1 MADAIARRLTELLTP
16 VVEGA
21 GAFLEGIRTTRAG
34 KYSTVRVLVDLPDG
48 PGELGLD
55 ALTEVS
61 RAVSAA
67 LDEADPVKGRYTLE
81 VSTPGA
87 ERELS
92 TPRHFRRAVG
102 HDVELTVEDT
112 EGAEDAEDTEGAED
126 AEDTEGAEDAED
138 TETEDDGAEAGLT
151 RLTGT
156 VAAAD
161 DDSVTLR
168 IDGHE
173 RVVSLDDIRQARMVV
188 IF

>member
-21 GAFLEGIRTTRAG
+21 GAFLEGIKTTRAG

-102 HDVELTVEDT
+102 HDVELAVE
-112 EGAEDAEDTEGAED
+112 GAEDTEGAED
-126 AEDTEGAEDAED
+126 AEDTEGAEEAGN
-138 TETEDDGAEAGLT
+138 TESTEGDGAEAGLT

-161 DDSVTLR
+161 DDLVTLR

>member
-21 GAFLEGIRTTRAG
+21 GAFLEGIKTTRAG

-112 EGAEDAEDTEGAED
+112 EGAEEAGNTES
-126 AEDTEGAEDAED
+126 
-138 TETEDDGAEAGLT
+138 TEDDGAEAGLT

>member
-21 GAFLEGIRTTRAG
+21 GAFLEGIKTTRAG

-112 EGAEDAEDTEGAED
+112 EGAEDTEDTEGAED
-126 AEDTEGAEDAED
+126 AGNTEG
-138 TETEDDGAEAGLT
+138 TEDDGAEAGLT

>member
-102 HDVELTVEDT
+102 HDVELAVE
-112 EGAEDAEDTEGAED
+112 GAEDTEGAED

>member
-21 GAFLEGIRTTRAG
+21 GAFLEGIKTTRAG

-55 ALTEVS
+55 ALTEVA

-112 EGAEDAEDTEGAED
+112 EGAEDTEDTEGAEE
-126 AEDTEGAEDAED
+126 AGNTESTEG
-138 TETEDDGAEAGLT
+138 DGAEAGLT

>member
-112 EGAEDAEDTEGAED
+112 EGAEDTEDTEGAED
-126 AEDTEGAEDAED
+126 AGNTEG
-138 TETEDDGAEAGLT
+138 TEDDGAEAGLT

>member
-112 EGAEDAEDTEGAED
+112 EGAEDTEDTEGAED
-126 AEDTEGAEDAED
+126 AGNTEG
-138 TETEDDGAEAGLT
+138 TEGDGAGAGLT

>member
-112 EGAEDAEDTEGAED
+112 EGAEDTEDTEGAEE
-126 AEDTEGAEDAED
+126 AGNTESTEG
-138 TETEDDGAEAGLT
+138 DGAEAGLT

>member
-21 GAFLEGIRTTRAG
+21 GAFLEGIKTTRAG

-92 TPRHFRRAVG
+92 TPRHFHRAVG

-112 EGAEDAEDTEGAED
+112 EGAEDTEDTEGAEE
-126 AEDTEGAEDAED
+126 AGNTESTEG
-138 TETEDDGAEAGLT
+138 DGAEAGLT

>member
-102 HDVELTVEDT
+102 HDVELAVE
-112 EGAEDAEDTEGAED
+112 GAEDTEGAED
-126 AEDTEGAEDAED
+126 AEDTEGAEEAGN
-138 TETEDDGAEAGLT
+138 TESTEGDGAEAGLT

-161 DDSVTLR
+161 DDLVTLR

>member
-21 GAFLEGIRTTRAG
+21 GAFLEGIKTTRAG

-102 HDVELTVEDT
+102 HDVELTVED
-112 EGAEDAEDTEGAED
+112 AES
-126 AEDTEGAEDAED
+126 
-138 TETEDDGAEAGLT
+138 TETEGDGAEAGLT

>member
-61 RAVSAA
+61 RAVSAS

-112 EGAEDAEDTEGAED
+112 EGAEDTEDTEGAEE
-126 AEDTEGAEDAED
+126 AGNTESTEGD
-138 TETEDDGAEAGLT
+138 EAGLT

>member
-21 GAFLEGIRTTRAG
+21 GAFLEGIKTTRAG

-112 EGAEDAEDTEGAED
+112 EGAEDTEDTEGAEE
-126 AEDTEGAEDAED
+126 AGNTESTEG
-138 TETEDDGAEAGLT
+138 DGAEAGLT

>member
-102 HDVELTVEDT
+102 HDVELAVE
-112 EGAEDAEDTEGAED
+112 G

>member
-21 GAFLEGIRTTRAG
+21 GAFLEGIKTTRAG
-34 KYSTVRVLVDLPDG
+34 KYSTVRVLVDLPHG

-87 ERELS
+87 ERALS

-102 HDVELTVEDT
+102 HDVELVV
-112 EGAEDAEDTEGAED
+112 
-126 AEDTEGAEDAED
+126 
-138 TETEDDGAEAGLT
+138 EDDGVDAV
-151 RLTGT
+151 LTGT
-156 VAAAD
+156 VTAAD
-161 DDSVTLR
+161 EDSVTLQA
-168 IDGHE
+168 DGRE
-173 RVVSLDDIRQARMVV
+173 RVLALDDVRQARMVV

>member
-21 GAFLEGIRTTRAG
+21 GAFLEGIKTTRAG

-112 EGAEDAEDTEGAED
+112 EGAEDAEDTE
-126 AEDTEGAEDAED
+126 
-138 TETEDDGAEAGLT
+138 TEDDGAEAGLT

-188 IF
+188 IS

>member
-21 GAFLEGIRTTRAG
+21 GAFLEGIKTTRAG

-126 AEDTEGAEDAED
+126 AEDTE
-138 TETEDDGAEAGLT
+138 TEDDGAEAGLT

-161 DDSVTLR
+161 DDSVPLR

>member
-112 EGAEDAEDTEGAED
+112 EDTEDTEGAEDTEDTEGAED
-126 AEDTEGAEDAED
+126 AGNTEG
-138 TETEDDGAEAGLT
+138 TEGDGAEAGLT

-156 VAAAD
+156 VVAAD

>member
-21 GAFLEGIRTTRAG
+21 GAFLEGIKTTRAG

-126 AEDTEGAEDAED
+126 AEDTE
-138 TETEDDGAEAGLT
+138 TEDDGAEAGLT

>member
-21 GAFLEGIRTTRAG
+21 GAFLEGIKTTRAG

-112 EGAEDAEDTEGAED
+112 EGAEDTEDTEGAED
-126 AEDTEGAEDAED
+126 AGNTEG
-138 TETEDDGAEAGLT
+138 TEGDGAEAGLT